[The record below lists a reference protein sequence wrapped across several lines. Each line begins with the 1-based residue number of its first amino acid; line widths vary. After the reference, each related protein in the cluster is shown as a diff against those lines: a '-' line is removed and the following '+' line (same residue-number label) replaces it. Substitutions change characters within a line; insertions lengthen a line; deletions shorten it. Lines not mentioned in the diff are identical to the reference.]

1 MFYSV
6 TFLENRIVYEIVW
19 KNVIEQGRPP
29 QMAIWRLCIACW
41 INKTTN
47 TQSQVVLLLIVF
59 PLLQWMDEWA
69 QYYVISTLPV
79 LFSINSV
86 QTIMYLL
93 RTLS

>member
-1 MFYSV
+1 M
-6 TFLENRIVYEIVW
+6 
-19 KNVIEQGRPP
+19 IEQGRPH
-29 QMAIWRLCIACW
+29 MAIWLLRIACW
-41 INKTTN
+41 ITNTTN

-93 RTLS
+93 RILS